1 MSAPVIRTEGGNYR
15 PFGHRAY
22 IGGGLRRTE
31 AKASPAP
38 GHRSYTGIG
47 GFRTFNDMTA
57 TVQRREQELLRRDL
71 WLNCERAP
79 FDRAH
84 P

>member
-1 MSAPVIRTEGGNYR
+1 MIAAVIRTQGGNYR
-15 PFGHRAY
+15 PLGHRAFIGGGRRRVEAKPVIAPGHRAY
-22 IGGGLRRTE
+22 SGTG
-31 AKASPAP
+31 PA
-38 GHRSYTGIG
+38 HST
-47 GFRTFNDMTA
+47 NDMQGA
-57 TVQRREQELLRRDL
+57 VERRERELLRRDL